1 MLVTLRHQ
9 ISAVCP
15 PPPYSP
21 DLGGGSLNI
30 TGYGLI
36 FSPKQITLM
45 SQRQTQTGRLP
56 PLRNPNIMKD
66 AILEYNS
73 ILLNRKLIVKSWQ
86 SDIFKLYPDFV
97 ISCHPFQLQIKES
110 SKDIGWKLLEVNATV
125 FGTHKISRTE
135 EKGSRNVSFYIKFSV
150 LEVGH
155 AISKKANWDMQQ
167 SKVFVD
173 VSLSNY
179 KKIWKTLFWHLCK
192 KSNSFKFLKI

>member
-1 MLVTLRHQ
+1 MTF
-9 ISAVCP
+9 
-15 PPPYSP
+15 Y
-21 DLGGGSLNI
+21 
-30 TGYGLI
+30 
-36 FSPKQITLM
+36 
-45 SQRQTQTGRLP
+45 
-56 PLRNPNIMKD
+56 
-66 AILEYNS
+66 
-73 ILLNRKLIVKSWQ
+73 
-86 SDIFKLYPDFV
+86 KLYPDFV
-97 ISCHPFQLQIKES
+97 ISCHPFRLQIKES

-179 KKIWKTLFWHLCK
+179 KKIWKTLVWHLCK
-192 KSNSFKFLKI
+192 KSNSFKFLKIKFLISRNSITCVSNSCRGYDLMLLFLHVSIFRNQKWIIGFVCLPKKW